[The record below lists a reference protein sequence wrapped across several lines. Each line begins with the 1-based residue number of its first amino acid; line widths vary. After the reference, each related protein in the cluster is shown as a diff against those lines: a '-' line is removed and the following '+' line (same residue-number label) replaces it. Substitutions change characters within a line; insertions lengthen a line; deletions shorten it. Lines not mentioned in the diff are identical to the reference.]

1 MSAGADGREQK
12 MRINYNASAM
22 RAHNALN
29 VADNRVAAS
38 LQKLSSGYKVNSA
51 KDNPSGYAIGRRM
64 NVQMTGVT
72 VATQNAKTGISV
84 IETADGAL
92 SEVHEMLQRMNELA
106 VKGETG
112 TLTTADRKMV
122 NQELQQ
128 LKNEVA
134 RIARDTEFN
143 GQPLLDGSFDLKGYT
158 NNLAIKVGYYSDEVL
173 DKVYTVDSLTVFY
186 DAKGKIDLDK
196 TKDSFV
202 PGNNFPAGA
211 EISAVGENCVTITN
225 DKGFEITLDVVREP
239 EEAAGTAEVNI
250 TSGDASKKVT
260 IISCS
265 DKAYELGG
273 GSLGGLELDIARNAG
288 GDLEISNMAYT
299 TGGWTG
305 LLDNG
310 GNPINNGSAT
320 IFDTKIVTS
329 LADDG
334 VTPVYGIELTLR
346 GDPIDDFEVVA
357 SVYSDAINQTITDVM
372 NDGITR
378 TAAIV
383 DGAAGENFD
392 FELSK
397 ESKVEITN
405 LEIDITGIGAMDT
418 QIGANEGQVL
428 EIRIPTMSLQRLGIT
443 GTEVTTEE
451 KSADANVAIKGA
463 IAYVS
468 DARSRLGA
476 YQNRLEHTVGS
487 LDITNENM
495 TASYSRIMD
504 VDVSEEMTYY
514 TSQQV
519 VEQAAISMLAQ
530 ANERPSQVLQ
540 LLQ

>member
-1 MSAGADGREQK
+1 MSAEADGREQK

-239 EEAAGTAEVNI
+239 EEAAGTAEANI

-273 GSLGGLELDIARNAG
+273 GSLGGLELDIVRNAG

-310 GNPINNGSAT
+310 GNPLNNGSAT
-320 IFDTKIVTS
+320 IYDTKIVTS

-378 TAAIV
+378 TAAVV
-383 DGAAGENFD
+383 DGAAGENVD

>member
-239 EEAAGTAEVNI
+239 EEAAGTAEANI

-288 GDLEISNMAYT
+288 GDLEISNMTYT

-346 GDPIDDFEVVA
+346 GDPLDDFEVVA

-378 TAAIV
+378 TAAVV
-383 DGAAGENFD
+383 DGAAGENVD

-418 QIGANEGQVL
+418 QIGANEGQIL
-428 EIRIPTMSLQRLGIT
+428 EIRVPTMSLQRLGIT
-443 GTEVTTEE
+443 GAEVTTEE

>member
-143 GQPLLDGSFDLKGYT
+143 GQPLLDGSFDLRGYT
-158 NNLAIKVGYYSDEVL
+158 NDLSIKVGYYSDEVL
-173 DKVYTVDSLTVFY
+173 DKVYTVNSLTVFY

-239 EEAAGTAEVNI
+239 EEAAGTAEANI

-288 GDLEISNMAYT
+288 GDLEISNMTYT

-346 GDPIDDFEVVA
+346 GDPLDDFEVVA

-378 TAAIV
+378 TAAVV
-383 DGAAGENFD
+383 DGAAGENVD

-418 QIGANEGQVL
+418 QIGANEGQIL
-428 EIRIPTMSLQRLGIT
+428 EIRVPTMSLQRLGIT
-443 GTEVTTEE
+443 GAEVTTEE

-468 DARSRLGA
+468 DSRSRLCA
-476 YQNRLEHTVGS
+476 
-487 LDITNENM
+487 
-495 TASYSRIMD
+495 
-504 VDVSEEMTYY
+504 
-514 TSQQV
+514 
-519 VEQAAISMLAQ
+519 
-530 ANERPSQVLQ
+530 
-540 LLQ
+540 